1 MSAAA
6 PLFNTFRNIKR
17 ISEIVSILL
26 RYGLDDVVRYFG
38 LETFYEKGRKI
49 FFRKG
54 SVSPPE
60 NLTFSVR
67 LRQALEEL
75 GPTFV
80 KFGQILSTRS
90 DLFSPETLTE
100 LKRLQ
105 DHCEKVPFEQI
116 QKELD
121 RSFSGPESWHAIFSS
136 IDEIPLAAG
145 SIAQTH
151 RAVLKNGKRVVL
163 KIMRPGIRSVIQADI
178 DVLTYLARHL
188 ESFHWNL
195 GFSPVE
201 TVSEFAEQIR
211 RELDFKN
218 EAQSTDR
225 LENHFAESSQV
236 LFPKVYWEAVADN
249 LLTLEEI
256 DGIPLSQLKTE
267 ALSEEGRLEIASN
280 LFNAV
285 FMQCFEFGFFH
296 ADPHPGNLFV
306 CHGNKIAFIDCGLTC
321 FLDRRTGDLLASLFY
336 GMASD
341 DSDRVFKAV
350 IQLADVDP
358 EIAARREFYA
368 DIAANVARFRA
379 MPFDRIQLGTILQDF
394 FSKLRKYHVHC
405 PSDILFL
412 IKTICLLESDLALIC
427 PNFNFSKAA
436 EPYLIR
442 LMKKRWRP
450 KTIRRALFQ
459 SADDLGRLVTI
470 LPGEIEQGLSL
481 FKKGRIQIRLV
492 HDGLD
497 HLDQTIARSSW
508 RTFNVFY
515 GCALMLSGAVLILAD
530 QIRADA
536 SWLNEF
542 GMAAIAISFLFLLAG
557 NLPDWFFR
565 NK

>member
-178 DVLTYLARHL
+178 DVLTYLARH
-188 ESFHWNL
+188 
-195 GFSPVE
+195 
-201 TVSEFAEQIR
+201 
-211 RELDFKN
+211 
-218 EAQSTDR
+218 
-225 LENHFAESSQV
+225 
-236 LFPKVYWEAVADN
+236 
-249 LLTLEEI
+249 
-256 DGIPLSQLKTE
+256 
-267 ALSEEGRLEIASN
+267 
-280 LFNAV
+280 
-285 FMQCFEFGFFH
+285 
-296 ADPHPGNLFV
+296 
-306 CHGNKIAFIDCGLTC
+306 
-321 FLDRRTGDLLASLFY
+321 
-336 GMASD
+336 
-341 DSDRVFKAV
+341 
-350 IQLADVDP
+350 
-358 EIAARREFYA
+358 
-368 DIAANVARFRA
+368 
-379 MPFDRIQLGTILQDF
+379 
-394 FSKLRKYHVHC
+394 
-405 PSDILFL
+405 
-412 IKTICLLESDLALIC
+412 
-427 PNFNFSKAA
+427 
-436 EPYLIR
+436 
-442 LMKKRWRP
+442 
-450 KTIRRALFQ
+450 
-459 SADDLGRLVTI
+459 
-470 LPGEIEQGLSL
+470 
-481 FKKGRIQIRLV
+481 
-492 HDGLD
+492 
-497 HLDQTIARSSW
+497 
-508 RTFNVFY
+508 
-515 GCALMLSGAVLILAD
+515 
-530 QIRADA
+530 
-536 SWLNEF
+536 
-542 GMAAIAISFLFLLAG
+542 
-557 NLPDWFFR
+557 
-565 NK
+565 